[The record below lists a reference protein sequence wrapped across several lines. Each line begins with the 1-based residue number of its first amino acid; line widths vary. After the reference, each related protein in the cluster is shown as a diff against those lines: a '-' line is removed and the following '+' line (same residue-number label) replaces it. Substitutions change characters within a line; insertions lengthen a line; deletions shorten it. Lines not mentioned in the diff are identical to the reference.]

1 MDALNDDRIG
11 RRDFRQG
18 LRHGGTDREARRIG
32 RQLGSAAAVDLAAV
46 DAEND
51 VAIQFRD
58 LENEPVFAAVR
69 GIPVWVA
76 PPVTFDLPG
85 VSGVSF
91 RVPQGIRRSLR
102 RVVRPLVHQC
112 GSRDWRRALA
122 RRQR

>member
-1 MDALNDDRIG
+1 MRP
-11 RRDFRQG
+11 RRSRWS
-18 LRHGGTDREARRIG
+18 R

-58 LENEPVFAAVR
+58 LENEPVFAAAR

-85 VSGVSF
+85 VSGLLDEF
-91 RVPQGIRRSLR
+91 
-102 RVVRPLVHQC
+102 PLA
-112 GSRDWRRALA
+112 GSALLGREFDLYLAHWDWDTA
-122 RRQR
+122 RL